1 MHRTRLHAPI
11 KTISCAVL
19 GITLLSAANAYA
31 AVSQSPLSLTVG
43 VPPNMI
49 LTLDDSGS
57 MRWAFVP
64 DGGGDRATR
73 RVKSSA
79 FNPMYYNPAV
89 TYVVPPRYSANGER
103 YTPTTAETPTFTNAL
118 NNGFKPANGAY
129 NLATDYRVTWSYDP
143 TGAMSGDTAYGY
155 SNTSNRFAENPSSDF
170 QASASIST
178 NNASATVTKGPITYK
193 IVRTGSNSC
202 TATVSYANSSS
213 NLPAN
218 CTDSS
223 GKFTVDLRTAVSTG
237 EQDFSSGSKTV
248 STNGLT
254 FTITRTGTRSCTA
267 TVSTTG
273 GSQNA
278 AAQCHSPSKNRYVA
292 TYSGVPAYYYTH
304 NGGNCGINDENCY
317 TLHFVSAAEQQNFA
331 NWYSFYRN
339 RALATI
345 SAASIAFSELPNS
358 TRLTWQGLGT
368 CKTLNSTDS
377 CNSGNNLFREYDL
390 TQRGRLFSWMQNM
403 GFSSSTPLPA
413 ALKRAGEFLKT
424 SDVPWQK
431 FPNGTGN
438 TAENTY
444 ACRPSY
450 HILMTDGMWN
460 ETVAD
465 PASFRTDHSSFVL
478 PDGTD
483 YNGSVKPYADPTD
496 RTLADLA
503 MHYWA
508 TDLRPSLD
516 NKLPA
521 YMPFKSGDSNTDYW
535 DPRNNPATWQHMVN
549 FTVGLGLTQSL
560 KQSGVEWDPTRGTFG
575 GTGYDNLKNGTK
587 SWPAASSRSDNNVYD
602 LWHAAINSRG
612 EFFSVDSPEAMVQ
625 AFANILSRIAD
636 RTATAA
642 RPAINSGQVSAD
654 EGENGTV
661 KTVSYQT
668 SYSSADNWAGDV
680 KRFEKAWNAQS
691 NVFET
696 TEIWSAKSK
705 VPAWSNRTIK
715 MAGNNNSGLQDF
727 SWANAGSAE
736 TEGTLAYWLSR
747 NPETGVSDGLGQ
759 QRLEYL
765 RGNRTGEGTTF
776 RRRSSVLGD
785 FYSSSPA
792 VVSGPRY
799 LINISNQLEG
809 NTAYTTFA
817 QSIAN
822 RPPRVYVGANDGM
835 LHGFNAVT
843 GVEEFAFIPSAVL
856 HKLNKL
862 TGTNYSHEFYV
873 DGSPVVADVYD
884 GTQWR
889 TILVGTLKAGGKS
902 IFALDITTPGSEKL
916 LWEFDDSSLPENAA
930 VKMGYS
936 FSQPTIAR
944 LHTGKWAVVFGNG
957 YESANHTNGKAALF
971 IVDAIKGT
979 LLKSLE
985 VQGTNGVANGLST
998 PKLAD
1003 YNADGVA
1010 DYAYAGD
1017 LQGNLWRF
1025 DLLRNGRS
1033 ESTPF
1038 TTEDDGESALNDFE
1052 VAFGGHP
1059 LFSAHATGDTDKRQP
1074 ITAAPSLVRHPN
1086 GIGYLVIFGTGKFF
1100 ETGDK
1105 DGDKSMAQTVYGI
1118 WDKQTKGENA
1128 SNPNISR
1135 DKLQMQE
1142 ILSQITVQADGT
1154 TRQGRTISD
1163 YTVDWTTQNGWY
1175 LDLKDDGE
1183 MVVENM
1189 SQLGRTI
1196 FMQSLVPNDDPCGD
1210 GATNWTYA
1218 LNPFTGGKTLQRA
1231 FDYVPTSGSGTVSA
1245 IRQDGEGGGTITQ
1258 NSDSSFEFCTGQECV
1273 GIYPDP
1279 ASMGRQSWRRL
1290 EEQK

>member
-43 VPPNMI
+43 VPPNML

-57 MRWAFVP
+57 MRWTFAP
-64 DGGGDRATR
+64 DSMSGSSDRTSR
-73 RVKSSA
+73 RAKSSSY
-79 FNPMYYNPAV
+79 NPLYYNPDV
-89 TYVVPPRYSANGER
+89 TYQAPKVFDTSGNEVQLSTSFTSAKH
-103 YTPTTAETPTFTNAL
+103 
-118 NNGFKPANGAY
+118 NGFNADRGTVNLSRNYQVHWTYNPGANA
-129 NLATDYRVTWSYDP
+129 P
-143 TGAMSGDTAYGY
+143 TEYGF
-155 SNTSNRFAENPSSDF
+155 SNTTPRLAENPSSDF
-170 QASASIST
+170 SCYVSNLSNREEKTCSIAG
-178 NNASATVTKGPITYK
+178 NKTVTIRRNNSGTGCTAKITGWVDGDCSYSSSTK
-193 IVRTGSNSC
+193 RYTGSWEKK
-202 TATVSYANSSS
+202 
-213 NLPAN
+213 P
-218 CTDSS
+218 
-223 GKFTVDLRTAVSTG
+223 
-237 EQDFSSGSKTV
+237 
-248 STNGLT
+248 
-254 FTITRTGTRSCTA
+254 
-267 TVSTTG
+267 
-273 GSQNA
+273 
-278 AAQCHSPSKNRYVA
+278 
-292 TYSGVPAYYYTH
+292 VPAYYYTYDATLA
-304 NGGNCGINDENCY
+304 NNCTTAEDECY
-317 TLHFVSAAEQQNFA
+317 RLTFVSENESQNFA

-345 SAASIAFSELPNS
+345 SAAALAF
-358 TRLTWQGLGT
+358 
-368 CKTLNSTDS
+368 
-377 CNSGNNLFREYDL
+377 YDL
-390 TQRGRLFSWMQNM
+390 SPTVRLSWQALGRCTKFDGTDDANCKKNAFKAYSPQHKGQLYAWLQNIT
-403 GFSSSTPLPA
+403 FDQSTYLPA
-413 ALKRAGEFLKT
+413 AMKRAGEFYKTETPWLKNPD
-424 SDVPWQK
+424 S
-431 FPNGTGN
+431 NTGN
-438 TAENTY
+438 TTQNTY

-450 HILMTDGMWN
+450 HIMMTDGFWN
-460 ETVAD
+460 STTPD
-465 PASFRTDHSSFVL
+465 PSSFRHDTANFTL
-478 PDGTD
+478 PDGKT
-483 YNGSVKPYADPTD
+483 YSGSIHPYADNTSS
-496 RTLADLA
+496 TLADLA

-535 DPRNNPATWQHMVN
+535 DPRNDPATWQHMVN
-549 FTVGLGLTQSL
+549 FMMGLGLTSSL
-560 KQSGVEWDPTRGTFG
+560 NKSDLEWDPTRGTFG

-587 SWPAASSRSDNNVYD
+587 SWPAASSGSDNNVYD

-625 AFANILSRIAD
+625 AFADILSRIAG

-822 RPPRVYVGANDGM
+822 RTPRVYVGANDGM

-971 IVDAIKGT
+971 IVDAIEGT

-1033 ESTPF
+1033 ESAPF
-1038 TTEDDGESALNDFE
+1038 TTEDDGESALDDFE

-1059 LFSAHATGDTDKRQP
+1059 LFSAHATKDTDKRQP

-1135 DKLQMQE
+1135 DSLQKQE

-1163 YTVDWTTQNGWY
+1163 KTVDWTTQNGWY